1 MFCGAV
7 VRSQGASE
15 PGADQVDNGMAYCAA
30 WEESTEREGNGEGWG
45 GNGKGWGGG
54 GLYT

>member
-1 MFCGAV
+1 MVQWSGV
-7 VRSQGASE
+7 KE
-15 PGADQVDNGMAYCAA
+15 PVSRAADQVDNGMAYCAA

-45 GNGKGWGGG
+45 GG